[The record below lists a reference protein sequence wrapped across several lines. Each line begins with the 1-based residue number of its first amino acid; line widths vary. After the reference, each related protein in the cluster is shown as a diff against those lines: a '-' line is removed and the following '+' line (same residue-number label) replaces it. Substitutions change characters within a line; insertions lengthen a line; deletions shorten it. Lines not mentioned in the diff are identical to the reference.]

1 MTKVPATDFKARC
14 LELMDRVAARGE
26 SFVITKRGRPVA
38 RLVPLPRKAEDSL
51 FGCLAGKAVISGDI
65 TSPATGAGAWETIRE
80 WDALEH
86 GEKASS
92 GGRRRGK
99 AARSRSAR

>member
-38 RLVPLPRKAEDSL
+38 RLVPLPREREESL
-51 FGCLAGKAVISGDI
+51 FGCLATKAVITGNI
-65 TSPATGAGAWETIRE
+65 TSPVVAAEAWETLGE
-80 WDALEH
+80 WDALGRSER
-86 GEKASS
+86 KRR
-92 GGRRRGK
+92 GGRRRRK
-99 AARSRSAR
+99 EARPSSAR